1 VDRRGLR
8 SAHVIGWAV
17 VTVAALAL
25 ATGCIGTASSAKRK
39 TLQSSLTIT
48 PSNGARQVKPG
59 AGIAVAA
66 HEGHLKGVVVS
77 SSGHQVAGQLSGDG
91 RTWRSTGALA
101 TSRTYTVVAAAVGA
115 GGKKF
120 TRTSS
125 FRTLTPRRTFEATS
139 LEADHQEYGVGMP
152 IVLNFSRPI
161 TNRAAV
167 ERALSIS
174 TSKPVI
180 GAWYWD
186 GNKSVSFRPKKYWAS
201 GTQVRFTAALN
212 GVEGANGVYGTR
224 DLHVA
229 FSIGPSLIARVGA
242 NTHYMTVFYKGR
254 FYARWP
260 SSTGAPGDDTANGH
274 YLTIEKAN
282 PVLMSGP
289 GYTDFPVPW
298 SVRFT
303 WSGNYIHDAYWSVG
317 QQGYY
322 NVSHGCVNVAPD
334 HAETYYNLELPGS
347 PVIVTGSPVA
357 GTWDDGWT
365 QWFLSWNQLLAGSA
379 LHAAVFAGP
388 SGSSFVDAS
397 TVQTPAMAGHQG
409 HTRAS

>member
-1 VDRRGLR
+1 M
-8 SAHVIGWAV
+8 IGWAV
-17 VTVAALAL
+17 ITVAALAL
-25 ATGCIGTASSAKRK
+25 ATGCSGTSTSAKRPK
-39 TLQSSLTIT
+39 VVQTSLTIT
-48 PSNGARQVKPG
+48 PSNGARQVKPD
-59 AGIAVAA
+59 AGIAVDA
-66 HEGHLKGVVVS
+66 HGGHLNGVVVS
-77 SSGHQVAGQLSGDG
+77 TSGHTVAGQISSGG
-91 RTWRSTGALA
+91 TSWRSSGSLLA
-101 TSRTYTVVAAAVGA
+101 SRTYTVLVSAVGVD
-115 GGKKF
+115 GKKI
-120 TRTSS
+120 TTTSS
-125 FRTLTPRRTFEATS
+125 FRTLTPRRTFQATS
-139 LEADHQEYGVGMP
+139 LEGDNLQYGVGMP

-167 ERALSIS
+167 ERALSITS
-174 TSKPVI
+174 SKPII

-186 GNKSVSFRPKKYWAS
+186 GNKSVSFRPKQYWSS

-212 GVEGANGVYGTR
+212 GVEGAKNVYGTR

-242 NTHYMTVFYKGR
+242 NTHYMTVNYKGQ

-260 SSTGAPGDDTANGH
+260 ISTGAPGDDTANGH

-317 QQGYY
+317 EQGFV
-322 NVSHGCVNVAPD
+322 NVSHGCVNVSPE
-334 HAETYYNLELPGS
+334 HAETYYKLELPGD

-365 QWFLSWNQLLAGSA
+365 QWFLTWNQLLAGSA

-388 SGSSFVDAS
+388 DGSSFVNAS
-397 TVQTPAMAGHQG
+397 TVQTPPMQG
-409 HTRAS
+409 HPGHTLAS